1 MEPLGNKTSILHPDM
16 LIKNYK
22 YSSSYLILG
31 DSAVVEVGT
40 KLDSNQPTMSSP
52 NPLGE
57 KTEKESSSGFLATS
71 PLASPCDYHFVWK
84 HSFCSQL

>member
-1 MEPLGNKTSILHPDM
+1 MEQLGNKTSVLHPDM

-22 YSSSYLILG
+22 YSRSYLILG

-52 NPLGE
+52 NPLG
-57 KTEKESSSGFLATS
+57 
-71 PLASPCDYHFVWK
+71 
-84 HSFCSQL
+84 